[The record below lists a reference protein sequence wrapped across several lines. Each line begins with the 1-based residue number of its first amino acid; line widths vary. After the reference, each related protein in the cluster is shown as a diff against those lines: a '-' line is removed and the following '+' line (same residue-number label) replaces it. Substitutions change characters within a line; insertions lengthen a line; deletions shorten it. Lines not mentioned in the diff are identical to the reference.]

1 MAIEVSAELANF
13 LRFLI
18 GEKFPRADETN
29 LFATAEELRRAAEQ
43 VAASSETFGDGVR
56 AYRAGVNGQ
65 AEDSFVDTMERYV
78 LHSPGYLGLVSKYTN
93 RMGDSYRG
101 TATEVQYAKLMIIA
115 SLLALMVELLT
126 ALAIAWINPGAALA
140 RLAVGRVIMRVIFQ
154 NVTTRVLFQVAM
166 AQAVGIGLQTVM
178 DRLVQLYQIR
188 NHTRDGW
195 NDELTRAAAEVGSL
209 GGAVGL
215 GLGGLMQGLER
226 LARSTNVGR
235 RVGLSASSN
244 TPDPHGFR
252 PGEAAQEVLNEGVSE
267 WLTEFLYNGITT
279 GEWDADGAAV
289 VAGAMSGLASVAG
302 TAIGQQLNKATG
314 GDRDRTSKSS
324 ALAEQEP
331 PASADPTVDEPLPAY
346 DPVRLPAY
354 DGPPSYAEA
363 VAAVPGVGAAPTG
376 AGGTTPGGAGRG
388 GAAGTGA
395 GGTGPA
401 ARTGA
406 GGGSA
411 EADADAAGRLRR
423 ADGESTEPG
432 EPAGPE
438 RVDPSGLTAGGSTDL
453 SDLLTTHDLSTTSD
467 LSATSD
473 LSSTPGVPASA
484 DAPSASGLPASSGT
498 AAGQPGGAAG
508 GAPSGAR
515 TGGSAPVPGAAPEA
529 GAGGPAGGGR
539 ASGADP
545 AAPGRPTVG
554 SWTGGPQPVGAPPAG
569 GSGPGTPPVG
579 PQPVSVGA
587 VTAALGTPV
596 EGRGATLEQRLTG
609 VLPPYDGTALD
620 CVIRLAA
627 VVGEFSPAPRPP
639 RVTRDDAA
647 IDPVRPESELAAQLG
662 VEWQPVADWAQIVG
676 RVSEAGPNALAA
688 VLVEPPNAPRHAFAL
703 VNDGGELFWVETQA
717 ASGRRVRPVGNP
729 PEPPVGARVIVLDG
743 QGFPVPVT
751 PGDTAT
757 VRALVDPATTSR
769 YGMSRPDPTHPE
781 PATTSPSVDPV
792 PVPTVEQ
799 VTRTA
804 EGLPPDLV
812 RVPANGRCL
821 PYAVL
826 TSAPGVVSS
835 RLADAGLLT
844 PQVDR
849 WLAEADD
856 VRAAVSWHAEQLSIG
871 ATSVPDDAPLNR
883 TADALIGLVAG
894 YLTTH
899 RDALPAVLPEIR
911 QALADR
917 ERTDPGLVSRADRL
931 ALLERHG
938 YTGLP
943 ELTDDELLTTYL
955 DWYAFHAGPLT
966 DQEFDVLLAAVHDW
980 SRSWSEP
987 VGLALLPL
995 LAHALD
1001 VSLSVRSRADGRER
1015 AVYGPAD
1022 AAAVTVYHND
1032 RDHFDASSAEPS
1044 SPAAPDTPTTPA

>member
-1 MAIEVSAELANF
+1 LHASQLA
-13 LRFLI
+13 R
-18 GEKFPRADETN
+18 K
-29 LFATAEELRRAAEQ
+29 
-43 VAASSETFGDGVR
+43 
-56 AYRAGVNGQ
+56 
-65 AEDSFVDTMERYV
+65 
-78 LHSPGYLGLVSKYTN
+78 
-93 RMGDSYRG
+93 
-101 TATEVQYAKLMIIA
+101 
-115 SLLALMVELLT
+115 VELLT
-126 ALAIAWINPGAALA
+126 AHALARINPGAALA
-140 RLAVGRVIMRVIFQ
+140 RLAVGRVLMRVNYQ

-467 LSATSD
+467 LSA
-473 LSSTPGVPASA
+473 
-484 DAPSASGLPASSGT
+484 
-498 AAGQPGGAAG
+498 
-508 GAPSGAR
+508 
-515 TGGSAPVPGAAPEA
+515 
-529 GAGGPAGGGR
+529 
-539 ASGADP
+539 
-545 AAPGRPTVG
+545 
-554 SWTGGPQPVGAPPAG
+554 
-569 GSGPGTPPVG
+569 
-579 PQPVSVGA
+579 
-587 VTAALGTPV
+587 
-596 EGRGATLEQRLTG
+596 
-609 VLPPYDGTALD
+609 
-620 CVIRLAA
+620 
-627 VVGEFSPAPRPP
+627 
-639 RVTRDDAA
+639 
-647 IDPVRPESELAAQLG
+647 
-662 VEWQPVADWAQIVG
+662 
-676 RVSEAGPNALAA
+676 
-688 VLVEPPNAPRHAFAL
+688 
-703 VNDGGELFWVETQA
+703 
-717 ASGRRVRPVGNP
+717 
-729 PEPPVGARVIVLDG
+729 
-743 QGFPVPVT
+743 
-751 PGDTAT
+751 
-757 VRALVDPATTSR
+757 
-769 YGMSRPDPTHPE
+769 
-781 PATTSPSVDPV
+781 
-792 PVPTVEQ
+792 
-799 VTRTA
+799 
-804 EGLPPDLV
+804 
-812 RVPANGRCL
+812 
-821 PYAVL
+821 
-826 TSAPGVVSS
+826 
-835 RLADAGLLT
+835 
-844 PQVDR
+844 
-849 WLAEADD
+849 
-856 VRAAVSWHAEQLSIG
+856 
-871 ATSVPDDAPLNR
+871 
-883 TADALIGLVAG
+883 
-894 YLTTH
+894 
-899 RDALPAVLPEIR
+899 
-911 QALADR
+911 
-917 ERTDPGLVSRADRL
+917 
-931 ALLERHG
+931 
-938 YTGLP
+938 
-943 ELTDDELLTTYL
+943 
-955 DWYAFHAGPLT
+955 
-966 DQEFDVLLAAVHDW
+966 
-980 SRSWSEP
+980 
-987 VGLALLPL
+987 
-995 LAHALD
+995 
-1001 VSLSVRSRADGRER
+1001 
-1015 AVYGPAD
+1015 
-1022 AAAVTVYHND
+1022 
-1032 RDHFDASSAEPS
+1032 
-1044 SPAAPDTPTTPA
+1044 